1 MAATGRA
8 GLARSLLHFPGMVNA
23 TLFQRLTLGYLA
35 ILFLVLALG
44 FYVTLQLNRINRLA
58 VEASTVYGDA
68 ARQAESLE
76 DSLGSLAALEQKFH
90 IARDRDF
97 YLRFV
102 DSQEAFQGKLAALV
116 HLVRD
121 TPLQALVLEAQR
133 LERAYAAQVD
143 ARAERMPPQD
153 SAEPPPES
161 GEVQVESLVER
172 LHAVVLAAE
181 AGRDAKIRAA
191 GQISGRVFDMT
202 ATAALVCVSLG
213 LLISWT
219 NTRSVNR
226 SIRLLQAQMQA
237 LAKGRFQ
244 AIGRI
249 AAPPEIQALAED
261 FNRMGTRLQE
271 LDELKEDF
279 IRHVSHDLR
288 TPLTVIKEAS
298 GLLREGAVAG
308 SAHQQDELLSI
319 IRSECD
325 RLIASVN
332 RILDLSRMEANM
344 MAYRI
349 APVDP
354 MAIARQVV
362 LKLAPLAMARRIDLA
377 LEPATLPLV
386 RADQEQLSQLLENLL
401 GNALKFTPAG
411 GAVRVCAAAPEAPGD
426 PVQMAVRDTGTGIAM
441 EDLEK
446 IFEKFRRIETGGPTA
461 RGTGLGLT
469 IAKHIVTAH
478 GGKIWAESRPGA
490 GSTFCFTLPRA

>member
-1 MAATGRA
+1 MGRS
-8 GLARSLLHFPGMVNA
+8 GLARSLLRFPGMVNA

-44 FYVTLQLNRINRLA
+44 SYVTLQLNRINRLA
-58 VEASTVYGDA
+58 VEASTIYGEA
-68 ARQAESLE
+68 ARQAESLV
-76 DSLGSLAALEQKFH
+76 DSLRSLVALERKFH
-90 IARDRDF
+90 IARDWDF
-97 YLRFV
+97 HLRFTA
-102 DSQEAFQGKLAALV
+102 SQDAFQGKLDALL
-116 HLVRD
+116 HLVRG
-121 TPLQALVLEAQR
+121 TPLQVIALQAQH
-133 LERAYAAQVD
+133 LGRAYADQVHS
-143 ARAERMPPQD
+143 RAERIP
-153 SAEPPPES
+153 AENAADLPPES
-161 GEVQVESLVER
+161 GEDFVASLAQR
-172 LHAVVLAAE
+172 LHAVVFSAE

-191 GQISGRVFDMT
+191 GQISARVFDMT
-202 ATAALVCVSLG
+202 AAAALACVTLG
-213 LLISWT
+213 LLISWV

-226 SIRLLQAQMQA
+226 SIRLLQTQMQA

-249 AAPPEIQALAED
+249 GAPPEIQALAED
-261 FNRMGTRLQE
+261 FNRMGARLQE

-308 SAHQQDELLSI
+308 SAQQQDELLEI
-319 IRSECD
+319 IQSECD

-344 MAYRI
+344 MAYRV

-377 LEPATLPLV
+377 LEPASVPLV
-386 RADQEQLSQLLENLL
+386 RADQERLGQLLENLL
-401 GNALKFTPAG
+401 GNALKFTPSG
-411 GAVRVCAAAPEAPGD
+411 GSVRVCAAAPLAPGE
-426 PVQMAVRDTGTGIAM
+426 PVRIAVRDTGAGIAAA
-441 EDLEK
+441 DLEI
-446 IFEKFRRIETGGPTA
+446 IFEKFRRIDTGGPTA

-490 GSTFCFTLPRA
+490 GSTFCFTLPQV